1 MAFFRKAKTDRRK
14 QRIEP
19 RLSGDRRLPNQH
31 DRRPLPKKRRQRR
44 RSGGFL
50 SFLFKGA
57 FLGLVA
63 GAMGFAYIWI
73 SLDKQ
78 GLLKIPDREPGIM
91 LLAADGSV
99 LAQQGSFYGDEVRI
113 GDLPDYVPNAL
124 IAIEDRRFR
133 YHYGID
139 PFGLIRAMVANAR
152 AGRIVQGGSTLTQQL
167 AKNLF
172 LQPDRTLE
180 RKLQEMVLA
189 IWLETKFSKD
199 EILQL
204 YLNRV
209 YYGSGAIGIEKAAQ
223 AYYKKSAQ
231 DLALSE
237 AATLAGVLKA
247 PSNYNP
253 ATQPSA
259 SAERTRLVIDAM
271 IEEGYVSRAD
281 AQAAADLPTAAR
293 ASDYQPSTNYIVDW
307 VGEQLPTLVEKYDQ
321 SIIVQTTIDPHL
333 QTAAERSL
341 RKHLNEEGAK
351 LDVKQGAVVMMGID
365 GAIKVMVGGKSYK
378 RSQFNRVTKAARQPG
393 SAFKPFVYL
402 TAIEQGF
409 TPDSVEVDE
418 PIQIGNWQPENYKNK
433 YLGAVPLRT
442 AYALSLNTIAAK
454 LVSYV
459 GPQAVAATAH
469 RLGITSQLGND
480 SSIALGTSEVTPL
493 ELTAAFVPFANGGY
507 PVIPYTVTRV
517 STKDGQV
524 LYERQGT
531 GMGQAIS
538 ATELGY
544 MNDMMRAVVAR
555 GTAKNASFGDFEIGG
570 KTGTSQDY
578 RDAWFVGF
586 TSYLVTGVWLGN
598 DDNSPTKRV
607 TGGTLPAAVFKDVM
621 QEAHLGVPPL
631 PLPGERNQPNTS
643 GTLAELAQTGEAID
657 EIPPPKLKL
666 PLSDLDNGGRK
677 VKGMFNSLEDMIKGE
692 PSTSKAKKKDK
703 KRKKTLLDY
712 L

>member
-1 MAFFRKAKTDRRK
+1 MALFRKAKTDRRK
-14 QRIEP
+14 PRIEP
-19 RLSGDRRLPNQH
+19 RLSADRRLPNH
-31 DRRPLPKKRRQRR
+31 HERRPLTKKRRRR
-44 RSGGFL
+44 WRFGGLL
-50 SFLFKGA
+50 SFALKGTL
-57 FLGLVA
+57 LGLVA
-63 GAMGFAYIWI
+63 GAMGFAYIWM

-99 LAQQGSFYGDEVRI
+99 LAQQGSFYGDEARI
-113 GDLPDYVPNAL
+113 SDLPDYVANSL

-133 YHYGID
+133 YHYGVD
-139 PFGLIRAMVANAR
+139 PFGLIRAMLANVR
-152 AGRIVQGGSTLTQQL
+152 AGHIVQGGSTLTQQL

-172 LQPDRTLE
+172 LEPDRTLE

-204 YLNRV
+204 YVNRV

-231 DLALSE
+231 DLTLSE

-247 PSNYNP
+247 PSNYSPLVN
-253 ATQPSA
+253 PSA
-259 SAERTRLVIDAM
+259 SAERAKLVIEAM
-271 IEEGYVSRAD
+271 IEEGYVTRAD
-281 AQAAADLPTAAR
+281 AQAAADLPAEAR
-293 ASDYQPSTNYIVDW
+293 ATDYLPSTNYIVDW
-307 VGEQLPTLVEKYDQ
+307 VSEQLPSLVKSYDQ
-321 SIIVQTTIDPHL
+321 SIVVQTTIDPHL
-333 QTAAERSL
+333 QSVAERSL

-351 LDVKQGAVVMMGID
+351 LDVKQGAVVMMDID

-402 TAIEQGF
+402 AAIEQGF
-409 TPDSVEVDE
+409 TPDSIEVDE
-418 PIQIGNWQPENYKNK
+418 PVQIGNWQPENYKNK

-442 AYALSLNTIAAK
+442 AYALSLNTVAAK

-480 SSIALGTSEVTPL
+480 ASIALGTSEVTPL
-493 ELTAAFVPFANGGY
+493 ELTTAMVPFANGGY
-507 PVIPYTVTRV
+507 PVIPYAVTRIQ
-517 STKDGQV
+517 TKDGQM

-531 GMGQAIS
+531 GMGQAI
-538 ATELGY
+538 TPDDLGY
-544 MNDMMRAVVAR
+544 MNDMMRAAVVR
-555 GTAKNASFGDFEIGG
+555 GTAKNAKFGDFEIGG

-586 TSYLVTGVWLGN
+586 TSYLITGVWLGN
-598 DDNSPTKRV
+598 DDNSPTRRV
-607 TGGTLPAAVFKDVM
+607 TGGTLPAVIFTDVM
-621 QEAHLGVPPL
+621 QEAHLGVPSM
-631 PLPGERNQPNTS
+631 PLPGERHQPS
-643 GTLAELAQTGEAID
+643 QPGSLAELAQSGESV
-657 EIPPPKLKL
+657 EEMPPPTLKL
-666 PLSDLDNGGRK
+666 PLSELGKSERK
-677 VKGMFNSLEDMIKGE
+677 VKGMFNSFEDMIKGE
-692 PSTSKAKKKDK
+692 RSNPKMKKKDK
-703 KRKKTLLDY
+703 KKKKTLLDY

>member
-14 QRIEP
+14 PRIEP
-19 RLSGDRRLPNQH
+19 RLIADRRHQGQY
-31 DRRPLPKKRRQRR
+31 DRRQPTRKKRR
-44 RSGGFL
+44 RSLVGGFL
-50 SFLFKGA
+50 SLAFKGA
-57 FLGLVA
+57 FAGLIVGMLGF
-63 GAMGFAYIWI
+63 GYIWM

-133 YHYGID
+133 SHFGVD
-139 PFGLIRAMVANAR
+139 PIGLVRAMVANAR

-172 LQPDRTLE
+172 LEADRTIE

-189 IWLETKFSKD
+189 IWLERQFSKD

-204 YLNRV
+204 YVNRV

-231 DLALSE
+231 DLTLAE

-253 ATQPSA
+253 LANAKAA
-259 SAERTRLVIDAM
+259 STRARLVIDAM
-271 IEEGYVSRAD
+271 IEEGYVTRAD
-281 AQAAADLPTAAR
+281 AQAAVDLP
-293 ASDYQPSTNYIVDW
+293 ASTKASEYQPSTNYIVDW
-307 VGEQLPTLVEKYDQ
+307 VSEQLPSLVKNYDQ

-333 QTAAERSL
+333 QSVAERSL

-351 LDVKQGAVVMMGID
+351 LDTTQGAVVMMDID

-378 RSQFNRVTKAARQPG
+378 RSQFNRITKAKRQPG

-402 TAIEQGF
+402 AAIEQGF

-418 PIQIGNWQPENYKNK
+418 PVQIGNWQPENYKQK
-433 YLGAVPLRT
+433 YLGSVPLRT

-459 GPQAVAATAH
+459 GPEAVASTAH

-480 SSIALGTSEVTPL
+480 ASIALGTSEVTPL

-507 PVIPYTVTRV
+507 PVIPYAVTRI
-517 STKDGQV
+517 SAKDGTV
-524 LYERQGT
+524 LYERRGT
-531 GMGQAIS
+531 GMGLAIS
-538 ATELGY
+538 SYDLGY
-544 MNDMMRAVVAR
+544 MNDMMRAVVSR
-555 GTAKNASFGDFEIGG
+555 GTAKKAQFGDFEVGG

-607 TGGTLPAAVFKDVM
+607 TGGSLPTAVFKDVM
-621 QEAHLGVPPL
+621 QEAHAAVPPL
-631 PLPGERNQPNTS
+631 PLPGERNQPSQS
-643 GTLAELAQTGEAID
+643 GTLAELAPPGEMIE
-657 EIPPPKLKL
+657 EIPPPVLKL
-666 PLSDLDNGGRK
+666 PFSALENGEKK
-677 VKGMFNSLEDMIKGE
+677 VKGMFNSIDDMLKGE
-692 PSTSKAKKKDK
+692 RNKLKKQKKKDK
-703 KRKKTLLDY
+703 KKKTLLDY

>member
-1 MAFFRKAKTDRRK
+1 MNRGFPAVAACP
-14 QRIEP
+14 ISM
-19 RLSGDRRLPNQH
+19 SGAQC
-31 DRRPLPKKRRQRR
+31 QG
-44 RSGGFL
+44 SGGGGDMAGSCRL
-50 SFLFKGA
+50 YFKGTL
-57 FLGLVA
+57 LGLVA
-63 GAMGFAYIWI
+63 GSMGFAYIWM

-99 LAQQGSFYGDEVRI
+99 LAQQGSFYGDEVRV
-113 GDLPDYVPNAL
+113 GDLPDYVTQAL

-139 PFGLIRAMVANAR
+139 PFGLARAMVANAR

-172 LQPDRTLE
+172 LDPDRTLE

-209 YYGSGAIGIEKAAQ
+209 YYGSGAVGIEKAAQ
-223 AYYKKSAQ
+223 AYFKKSAQ
-231 DLALSE
+231 DLTLAE
-237 AATLAGVLKA
+237 AAILAGVLKA
-247 PSNYNP
+247 PSTYNP
-253 ATQPSA
+253 VANPLA
-259 SAERTRLVIDAM
+259 SNDRAKLVIEAM
-271 IEEGYVSRAD
+271 IEEGYVTHAD
-281 AQAAADLPTAAR
+281 AQTAADQPAAAR
-293 ASDYQPSTNYIVDW
+293 ASDYLPSTNYIVDW
-307 VGEQLPTLVEKYDQ
+307 VNEQLPSLVKTYDQ

-341 RKHLNEEGAK
+341 RKHLNGEGAK
-351 LDVKQGAVVMMGID
+351 LDVKQGAVVMMDID

-402 TAIEQGF
+402 AAIEQGF

-418 PIQIGNWQPENYKNK
+418 PVQIGNWQPENYKDK
-433 YLGAVPLRT
+433 YLGAVPLRM

-459 GPQAVAATAH
+459 GPQAVATTAH
-469 RLGITSQLGND
+469 RLGIISKLGNN

-531 GMGQAIS
+531 GMGQAI
-538 ATELGY
+538 AAAELGY
-544 MNDMMRAVVAR
+544 MNDLMRAVVVR
-555 GTAKNASFGDFEIGG
+555 GTAKKAAFGDFRDRW
-570 KTGTSQDY
+570 QD
-578 RDAWFVGF
+578 
-586 TSYLVTGVWLGN
+586 
-598 DDNSPTKRV
+598 
-607 TGGTLPAAVFKDVM
+607 
-621 QEAHLGVPPL
+621 
-631 PLPGERNQPNTS
+631 RNQPGLS
-643 GTLAELAQTGEAID
+643 RCLVRGVYQ
-657 EIPPPKLKL
+657 L
-666 PLSDLDNGGRK
+666 PGHRR
-677 VKGMFNSLEDMIKGE
+677 V
-692 PSTSKAKKKDK
+692 AWQ
-703 KRKKTLLDY
+703 R
-712 L
+712 

>member
-1 MAFFRKAKTDRRK
+1 MALFRRAKNTRGRP
-14 QRIEP
+14 RIEP
-19 RLSGDRRLPNQH
+19 RLVPGRRAPAQAG
-31 DRRPLPKKRRQRR
+31 RRPVPRRRRR
-44 RSGGFL
+44 RSLMGGFL
-50 SFLFKGA
+50 SLASKGA
-57 FLGLVA
+57 FAGLIVA
-63 GAMGFAYIWI
+63 VIGFGYIWM
-73 SLDKQ
+73 SLDRQ
-78 GLLKIPDREPGIM
+78 GLLRIPDREPGIM

-113 GDLPDYVPNAL
+113 NELPDYVPNAL

-133 YHYGID
+133 SHFGID
-139 PFGLIRAMVANAR
+139 PIGLFRAMIANAR

-172 LQPDRTLE
+172 LQPDRTIE

-189 IWLETKFSKD
+189 IWLERQFSKD

-209 YYGSGAIGIEKAAQ
+209 YYGAGAIGIEKAAQ
-223 AYYKKSAQ
+223 AYYRKPAQ
-231 DLALSE
+231 DLTLSE

-253 ATQPSA
+253 QAN
-259 SAERTRLVIDAM
+259 AEAANARARLVIEAM
-271 IEEGYVSRAD
+271 IEEGFVTRAD
-281 AQAAADLPTAAR
+281 AQAAADQP
-293 ASDYQPSTNYIVDW
+293 ASAKANDYQPSTNYIVDW
-307 VGEQLPTLVEKYDQ
+307 VSEQLPSLVKNYDQ

-333 QTAAERSL
+333 QVVAERSL
-341 RKHLNEEGAK
+341 RKHLNDEGAK
-351 LDVKQGAVVMMGID
+351 LNTSQGAVVMMDID
-365 GAIKVMVGGKSYK
+365 GAIKAMVGGKSYK
-378 RSQFNRVTKAARQPG
+378 RSQFNRVTKAKRQPG

-402 TAIEQGF
+402 AAIEQGF

-418 PIQIGNWQPENYKNK
+418 PVQIGNWQPENYKEK

-442 AYALSLNTIAAK
+442 AFALSLNTIAAK

-459 GPQAVAATAH
+459 GPEAVAATAH

-480 SSIALGTSEVTPL
+480 ASIALGTSEVTPL

-507 PVIPYTVTRV
+507 PVLPYAVTRI
-517 STKDGQV
+517 STKEGKV
-524 LYERQGT
+524 LYERQGS
-531 GMGQAIS
+531 GLGLAIS
-538 ATELGY
+538 SFDLGA
-544 MNDMMRAVVAR
+544 MNDLMSAVVAR
-555 GTAKNASFGDFEIGG
+555 GTARKAQFGSFEVGG

-607 TGGTLPAAVFKDVM
+607 TGGSLPAIVFKDVM
-621 QEAHLGVPPL
+621 EEAHAAVPPL
-631 PLPGERNQPNTS
+631 PLPGERNRPSQS
-643 GTLAELAQTGEAID
+643 GTLAELAPPGEVI
-657 EIPPPKLKL
+657 EEVPPPVFKM
-666 PLSDLDNGGRK
+666 PLSSLEKGEKR
-677 VKGMFNSLEDMIKGE
+677 VKGMFNSIEDLLKGE
-692 PSTSKAKKKDK
+692 RDRPKKQKKKDK
-703 KRKKTLLDY
+703 KKKTLLDY